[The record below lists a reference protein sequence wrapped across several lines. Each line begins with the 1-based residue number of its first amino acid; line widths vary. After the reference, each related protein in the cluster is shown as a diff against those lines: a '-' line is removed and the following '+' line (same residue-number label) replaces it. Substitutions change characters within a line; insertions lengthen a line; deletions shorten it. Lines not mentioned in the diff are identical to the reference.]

1 MEVIHPLFRSS
12 VIRYLILTG
21 IFGLTLLA
29 LAACAGG
36 DSTPLSDISLDSPV
50 LAVDGLG
57 APKTVN
63 LSYRI
68 NEPSQVSLTL
78 EGSGN
83 TRYLIRQNEARPPGS
98 YTTTLNGLVDLDE
111 NGLPQRRLLPNGNYH
126 YILAVTSG
134 NQSNSAQ
141 GQLSL
146 SGNSN
151 EGAPEI
157 SNLSA
162 YPSVISPNFD
172 ALDDVT
178 TLNWRISRPATVTV
192 SISGQGGF
200 NKTLKTIKNQPAQE
214 DQLVFDGRDLKGDPL
229 PDGIYTYIVTAADAY
244 GQVTRRSSTLEVQ
257 GGGKPNV
264 TVTSVDIGPEEIISG
279 NQVTLRIKVK
289 NTGKVPVR
297 SQGPYSGFSYSSR
310 EVYSSIEN
318 GKYDEKAGFWR
329 VGVDFEANNSAGA
342 VRYPWRWGFGKEFL
356 MPGEEAEIIGKI
368 RIDRNEQRIVLYV
381 GLIQEKIALRADRLK
396 VVQVKISY

>member
-1 MEVIHPLFRSS
+1 LFRFSLM
-12 VIRYLILTG
+12 RYLILTG
-21 IFGLTLLA
+21 ICVIILLA
-29 LAACAGG
+29 LAACASG
-36 DSTPLSDISLDSPV
+36 DSVPLSGIALDNPA

-57 APKTVN
+57 APKAVN

-68 NEPSQVSLTL
+68 NETSKVSLTL

-83 TRYLIRQNEARPPGS
+83 TRYIIRQDETRPPGS
-98 YTTTLNGLVDLDE
+98 YTTTLNGLFDLEE
-111 NGLPQRRLLPNGNYH
+111 NGLPQRRLLPNGTYR
-126 YILAVTSG
+126 YVLLATSG
-134 NQSNSAQ
+134 NKSSSEQ

-146 SGNSN
+146 SGNST

-178 TLNWRISRPATVTV
+178 TLNWRTSRPATVTV

-229 PDGIYTYIVTAADAY
+229 PDGIYTYTITAADAY
-244 GQVTRRSSTLEVQ
+244 GQVTRRSSTLEVK

-264 TVTSVDIGPEEIISG
+264 TVTSVEIGPEEIISG
-279 NQVTLRIKVK
+279 NEVTLHIKVK

-297 SQGPYSGFSYSSR
+297 SQYPYSGFSYSSR

-329 VGVDFEANNSAGA
+329 IGVDFEANNSAGA

-356 MPGEEAEIIGKI
+356 LPGEEAEITGKI

-396 VVQVKISY
+396 VIQVKISY